1 AGEHTVYRYNESLT
15 LAWLSGRVDSVRQ
28 MLKNLTDPELIDQV
42 RFSYSRTSSVTS
54 DTECGTPDACAPAF
68 ASSSSEARLFTSST
82 LPDDLCKHFAYQ
94 LVADYLLPD
103 LADQLRSHLHLVT
116 EPNAHE
122 ATDST
127 TVLKENVNPVP
138 NSGNVSQ

>member
-1 AGEHTVYRYNESLT
+1 MPFFWMKEYIKMVFNWSIISNGTLRNRQVVYGQGDDRAKTLMFFLIPTTSHPSLVAGEHTVYRYNESLT

-68 ASSSSEARLFTSST
+68 ASSEFCLASIPLKSLSS
-82 LPDDLCKHFAYQ
+82 
-94 LVADYLLPD
+94 
-103 LADQLRSHLHLVT
+103 
-116 EPNAHE
+116 
-122 ATDST
+122 
-127 TVLKENVNPVP
+127 
-138 NSGNVSQ
+138 